1 MLTSLLV
8 NSSLAIRPKHAGWI
22 SGTKICYAYCIL
34 FKASCILEFGQNVLI
49 PLSSE
54 RITKISGKVVL
65 NDGGFQWT
73 GVTAKSRYRNSM
85 QGNSASAAADDSS
98 HSDEFPFVALW
109 FAVTNRCYGSVGII
123 MGNHYSRPILHGD
136 NSTHVFLYL
145 RGIPKPCSFIILCR
159 LKRVASEAVL
169 RQVVVVIGRIKSQRN
184 E

>member
-34 FKASCILEFGQNVLI
+34 VKASCILEFGQNVLI

-65 NDGGFQWT
+65 TWT
-73 GVTAKSRYRNSM
+73 GVTAKSRYRNLM

-98 HSDEFPFVALW
+98 HSDEFLFVALW
-109 FAVTNRCYGSVGII
+109 FAATNRCYGSVGII

-169 RQVVVVIGRIKSQRN
+169 RQVVFVIGRIKSQRN